1 MTNQNFIKVAN
12 RVIKDKVFQYKGPLI
27 FDIPLEVTIEFK
39 LKIVGDL
46 TLISAGE
53 PKNYISLDV
62 TVVNISPKYF
72 SSLIKTIENNQ
83 YEIGKNMWFFKIMIC
98 LVYFFMPNA
107 NKNIPCLSPIPA
119 YFINTL
125 A

>member
-1 MTNQNFIKVAN
+1 MTNQNFIKAAN

-53 PKNYISLDV
+53 PKNHISLDV
-62 TVVNISPKYF
+62 TVVNISPEYF
-72 SSLIKTIENNQ
+72 SGLIKTIENNQ
-83 YEIGKNMWFFKIMIC
+83 YEIGKNMWFFKTKIED
-98 LVYFFMPNA
+98 Y
-107 NKNIPCLSPIPA
+107 LSGVLKVFSIQDDPVLTSIR
-119 YFINTL
+119 YK
-125 A
+125 